1 MLFLIFICVCAVK
14 KYKNEKINNRCQIT
28 PIPSLPSRT
37 NQNQGYNPNM
47 HMEININD
55 MSNNVQRQI
64 SMPPSYEQAIALDDS
79 RNKF

>member
-1 MLFLIFICVCAVK
+1 
-14 KYKNEKINNRCQIT
+14 
-28 PIPSLPSRT
+28 
-37 NQNQGYNPNM
+37 M

-79 RNKF
+79 RNKFWNENEIN